1 MTSKDE
7 FVNIAMNQERIGDIE
22 DEEIQKM
29 MKNRPYEKLRITE
42 VKLESGEIE
51 YLISNLPM
59 EKFTTNDLKELYD
72 KRWKIETAFDFLK
85 NVIQIENFTARRKL
99 LIKQDFHASILF
111 YNISITLKQHV
122 EYNEKASNKLKED

>member
-1 MTSKDE
+1 
-7 FVNIAMNQERIGDIE
+7 
-22 DEEIQKM
+22 

-72 KRWKIETAFDFLK
+72 KKWKIETTFDFLK
-85 NVIQIENFTARRKL
+85 KCNTN
-99 LIKQDFHASILF
+99 
-111 YNISITLKQHV
+111 
-122 EYNEKASNKLKED
+122 